1 VINKDSLMRRRLCD
15 KLNCDKLSFV
25 LFGYSAMCV
34 LLCRKKIKL
43 LMQCRRRLLKRNAGL
58 EAVIEDM
65 RQKNVLS
72 SESITILRNSAGGIE
87 DLIKRRSQKLSGGLT
102 PTTYSPEL
110 RSFALTLHFYSPHA
124 YRYVR
129 RMFDTCLPHPR
140 TLEKWFQTIDGRPG
154 FTKEAFDA
162 LKLRTASSAKPLVCA
177 LMMDEV
183 AIRQQLEWDGKRFCG
198 YIDMGTG
205 IDDDTMPLAKEA
217 LTFMVVGFNHC
228 FKLPVG
234 YFLIA
239 GLGGT
244 ERANL
249 VNQCLSRLHD
259 AGVVVVSLTFDGCA
273 ANMAMVNNLGCN
285 FNVLSS
291 EFKTSFRHP
300 CDTHN
305 VSVFLFEPHA
315 QTCSK
320 HTGG

>member
-1 VINKDSLMRRRLCD
+1 MINKDSLMRRRLCD
-15 KLNCDKLSFV
+15 KLNCDQLSFV

-140 TLEKWFQTIDGRPG
+140 TLEKWF
-154 FTKEAFDA
+154 
-162 LKLRTASSAKPLVCA
+162 
-177 LMMDEV
+177 
-183 AIRQQLEWDGKRFCG
+183 
-198 YIDMGTG
+198 
-205 IDDDTMPLAKEA
+205 
-217 LTFMVVGFNHC
+217 
-228 FKLPVG
+228 
-234 YFLIA
+234 
-239 GLGGT
+239 
-244 ERANL
+244 
-249 VNQCLSRLHD
+249 
-259 AGVVVVSLTFDGCA
+259 
-273 ANMAMVNNLGCN
+273 
-285 FNVLSS
+285 
-291 EFKTSFRHP
+291 
-300 CDTHN
+300 
-305 VSVFLFEPHA
+305 
-315 QTCSK
+315 
-320 HTGG
+320 